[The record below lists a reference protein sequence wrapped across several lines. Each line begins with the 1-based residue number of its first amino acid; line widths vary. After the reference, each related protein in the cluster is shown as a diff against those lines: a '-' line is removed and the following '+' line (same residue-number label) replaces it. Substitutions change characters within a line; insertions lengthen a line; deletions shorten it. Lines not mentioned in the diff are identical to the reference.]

1 MALLKIGS
9 LDLSEYCEKGNLSIN
24 RTGVYS
30 GGFTGMDGSVTKKFL
45 GYKYQVSAGFEDVPD
60 NVKTAIENACSG
72 EKVSISFGN
81 VTAEFN
87 APDVTCKLAYE
98 TTNGGLIWSVSI
110 SSVCDLAP
118 SGL

>member
-1 MALLKIGS
+1 MALLQIGS
-9 LDLSEYCEKGNLSIN
+9 LDLSEYCEKGDLSIA
-24 RTGVYS
+24 RSGVYS
-30 GGFTGMDGSVTKKFL
+30 GGFPAINGKTNKKLL
-45 GYKYQVSAGFEDVPD
+45 GYKYQISAGFNDVPD
-60 NVKTAIENACSG
+60 DIKEAIENACKG
-72 EKVSISFGN
+72 EKVSISFSD

-98 TTNGGLIWSVSI
+98 TTGGVLMWSVNI

>member
-60 NVKTAIENACSG
+60 NVKKAIKSACMG
-72 EKVSISFGN
+72 EKVSISFDD
-81 VTAEFN
+81 VTADFN
-87 APDVTCKLAYE
+87 APYVSCKTQYE
-98 TTNGGLIWSVSI
+98 TTGGVLMWSVSI

>member
-9 LDLSEYCEKGNLSIN
+9 LDLSDYCDKGNLSIN

-30 GGFTGMDGSVTKKFL
+30 SGFTGMDGSIKKKFL
-45 GYKYQVSAGFEDVPD
+45 GYKYQISAGFEDVPD
-60 NVKTAIENACSG
+60 NIKSSIENACAG
-72 EKVSISFGN
+72 EKVSISFGD

-87 APDVTCKLAYE
+87 TPDVTCKLAYE
-98 TTNGGLIWSVSI
+98 TSSGELIWSVSL